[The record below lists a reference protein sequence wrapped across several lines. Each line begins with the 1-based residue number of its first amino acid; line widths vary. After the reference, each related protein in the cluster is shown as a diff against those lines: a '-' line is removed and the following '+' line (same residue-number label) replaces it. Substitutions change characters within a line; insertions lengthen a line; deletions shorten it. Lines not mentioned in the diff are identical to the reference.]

1 MACRPTSDSWSSS
14 DRDGEIVLRPAVP
27 MKSPIKLM
35 SGLRSLALE
44 VAPPKVCVWASCGSG
59 AGTGAAGE
67 DVELGST
74 PGSIR
79 VEASNRR
86 VPVVGSAGFVSRI
99 VFNSPRS
106 KATSSA
112 SVRTCSSRARM
123 RTSSGAVAA
132 APAEG
137 GLWFPEIEDFS
148 CGYADIER
156 RTTSDKAENRFM
168 ALLLAKKMFIFQPG
182 YRLNYDLARGQEA
195 RAERWRA
202 KPLRKA
208 KRLR

>member
-1 MACRPTSDSWSSS
+1 M
-14 DRDGEIVLRPAVP
+14 
-27 MKSPIKLM
+27 
-35 SGLRSLALE
+35 
-44 VAPPKVCVWASCGSG
+44 
-59 AGTGAAGE
+59 GAAVE
-67 DVELGST
+67 EVELGST

-148 CGYADIER
+148 CGYADIDR
-156 RTTSDKAENRFM
+156 RTTSHKAENRFTP
-168 ALLLAKKMFIFQPG
+168 LLLAKKMFIFQLL
-182 YRLNYDLARGQEA
+182 YRLNYDFAREHEA
-195 RAERWRA
+195 RAQRWLAEPVRSA
-202 KPLRKA
+202 EQP
-208 KRLR
+208 